1 MFLKDFGSIRL
12 QRTLCGLVLLA
23 SLALL
28 GGCGGGGPRKPASGG
43 ADGEIKQAQS
53 AMQRGENYMTSK
65 EYSSAVLAFTEAQSA
80 IESGKK
86 KATGN
91 DKSRLLS
98 LENDVNRALG
108 SARNQQM
115 IVDNQKKKNAEAEAL
130 KAKMAEISGKTAT
143 TKVAAKTTGT
153 AAAGKTTAPAPKA
166 ESAEELKAKEE
177 AEAKKKAE
185 EEAKR
190 KEAEDA
196 ALKAEAAKKNNDEV
210 ELDPAAGVPKD
221 AAAAKQGEGEAGE
234 GGEAAKA
241 AAAGEAVGPYR
252 PVGKNPD
259 PVRVDAVQRKGNY
272 AFAYIQLFNKDENI
286 GKRIGRVEVVFKDS
300 GNGVLFDSMATYDF
314 KDFKADLANPFDNVN
329 GFAVGSHEVPA
340 GKELRI
346 VAVGEHD
353 QRASKAAKAAVT
365 IMFVD
370 GSTADGS
377 GPGSVMD
384 NEKPAE
390 GGGGGGGLGGILG
403 K

>member
-1 MFLKDFGSIRL
+1 MFLKDLGSIRL
-12 QRTLCGLVLLA
+12 QRTMCGLVLLA

-28 GGCGGGGPRKPASGG
+28 GGCGGSARKPASGG

-53 AMQRGENYMTSK
+53 ALQRGDNYMNTK
-65 EYSSAVLAFTEAQSA
+65 EYANAVSAYSEAQSA

-98 LENDVNRALG
+98 LENDVNSKLG

-115 IVDNQKKKNAEAEAL
+115 IVDNQKKKLAETEAL
-130 KAKMAEISGKTAT
+130 KAKMAHISGKTDAP
-143 TKVAAKTTGT
+143 KVAAKTAAKT
-153 AAAGKTTAPAPKA
+153 AAASAPKA

-190 KEAEDA
+190 KEAEMA
-196 ALKAEAAKKNNDEV
+196 ALKAEGEKKKTDEM
-210 ELDPAAGVPKD
+210 ELDPADGVPKD
-221 AAAAKQGEGEAGE
+221 VAAAKQPAGEGEAAAEGE

-286 GKRIGRVEVVFKDS
+286 GKRIGRVEVVFKDA

-314 KDFKADLANPFDNVN
+314 KDFKADLANPFDNAN

-390 GGGGGGGLGGILG
+390 GGSGGNLGGILG